1 MISPLTRVG
10 NVVFQK
16 DFRTEKFIKSY
27 TWTGNSTSIALDHHR
42 SSTTQEPK
50 PRVLF
55 TKKVVQTFNNR
66 SENLRFNS
74 AFGII
79 NTDDID
85 STLQ

>member
-10 NVVFQK
+10 NVVFRK
-16 DFRTEKFIKSY
+16 DFRTEKFNKSY
-27 TWTGNSTSIALDHHR
+27 TWSGNSIALDHQLHKNLNQKCC
-42 SSTTQEPK
+42 S
-50 PRVLF
+50 PRKWF
-55 TKKVVQTFNNR
+55 QNQTFNNQ

-79 NTDDID
+79 NTDDIV